1 MLNKEI
7 HLFQSPV
14 SVGLT
19 FSDYAVRMVRFR
31 GSVDDLSRLQC
42 WKERLQ
48 PGIVASGR
56 IKDEQAFT
64 DVLKN
69 MVHTLKV
76 RHKRTFF
83 AVPDSQLVLRQFDL
97 PGILSDAELQ
107 NYFFIE
113 IGHKIQLPFERA
125 VFDFHVLDRSA
136 TGTQVLLFAAPEMTV
151 RRYQKVLRAAGLE
164 PVSAEFSA
172 LGVDRWV
179 QHFTPGKPA
188 ENRMYAQL
196 EKDVLNVAV
205 FHGDTPLFI
214 RQISLKDSESMLPDH
229 ELLRHA
235 ATETDRMLNFYQYNL
250 QKGSQAV
257 SEIQLLG
264 TINTAEK
271 FKKALQQ
278 FQSVPVKLIGID
290 PERTNGPE
298 DLDPAFIP
306 AIGMAMKGAVE

>member
-7 HLFQSPV
+7 HLFQSPI

-136 TGTQVLLFAAPEMTV
+136 TGTQVLLFAAPESTV
-151 RRYQKVLRAAGLE
+151 RRYQKVLRAAGLD
-164 PVSAEFSA
+164 PVSAEFNA

-179 QHFTPGKPA
+179 QHFTSGKPA
-188 ENRMYAQL
+188 EDRMYAQL

-205 FHGDTPLFI
+205 FHWDTPLFI
-214 RQISLKDSESMLPDH
+214 RQIVLKEHESTLSEQ
-229 ELLRHA
+229 ELLLHA
-235 ATETDRMLNFYQYNL
+235 AIETDRMLNFYQYNL

-257 SEIQLLG
+257 TEIQLFG
-264 TINTAEK
+264 DTYAVK
-271 FKKALQQ
+271 RFQAALK
-278 FQSVPVKLIGID
+278 QSQSIPIKLIVID
-290 PERTNGPE
+290 PERTHCPE

-306 AIGMAMKGAVE
+306 AIGMAMKGAAE